1 MTGEDN
7 DFYFFEAKT
16 PGFSPFA
23 ITADVASKNVTENE
37 QINAASSYDGNDPVE
52 QIEES
57 ELERVTDVA
66 STSMSN
72 KVSSAKLSQN
82 SALVLFISISVVLF
96 LQHRKC
102 I

>member
-37 QINAASSYDGNDPVE
+37 QINAASSYDNYPDIG
-52 QIEES
+52 IEEIEVEEVS
-57 ELERVTDVA
+57 DDSSTYNKEEISSVELD
-66 STSMSN
+66 
-72 KVSSAKLSQN
+72 QN
-82 SALVLFISISVVLF
+82 GVLLLLCSFSIILMF
-96 LQHRKC
+96 RR
-102 I
+102 IN